1 MSADRPNRPGMVDWD
16 LAVRVGSRLVGE
28 GPQVSRGEAVE
39 AVEELRA
46 GAERSTP
53 LVREFT
59 GLVASERTAPVLVV
73 DRPGWVQA
81 NADGFATVI
90 APLID
95 KLQEKKGA
103 PGPLTEAIGSRIT
116 GVELGAMLG
125 FLGSK
130 VLGQFDPF
138 HEKPGEQGRLLLV
151 APNIVHVE
159 RELQADPHDFRL
171 WVCLHEE
178 THRVQ
183 FTAVPWMTDHL
194 RSEMGSIVGA
204 VQTDPSELL
213 GDAVRK
219 IGDLVSGKS
228 EGSLLDL
235 FSSPE
240 QKAVIERV
248 TGVMSLLE
256 GHADVV
262 MDGVGPEV
270 IPSVAEIRRKFTQ
283 RRKGVGGLDRLLR
296 RLLGLDQK
304 MAQYRDGA
312 VFVRA
317 AVDKVGM
324 DGLQRRVG
332 GAGQPAH
339 QERDPRPGA
348 VDRARPRL
356 SRARW
361 RSIPR
366 WPRCGSPYAATSA
379 RTGAT
384 GSWSPARAA
393 PTRWRCSPPASSR
406 DARPESRSS
415 ASPSTT
421 ACRRARPSTRRGW
434 SSRWRR
440 SASTRPRRS
449 G

>member
-1 MSADRPNRPGMVDWD
+1 MTQDRPADRPGMIDWD

-28 GPQVSRGEAVE
+28 GPQVTRSEAMD

-53 LVREFT
+53 LVREYT

-81 NADGFATVI
+81 NADGFASVI
-90 APLID
+90 APLIT
-95 KLQEKKGA
+95 KLQEKKG
-103 PGPLTEAIGSRIT
+103 PPSPLTEAIGSRIT

-138 HEKPGEQGRLLLV
+138 HDRPGEQGRMLLV
-151 APNIVHVE
+151 APNIVHTE
-159 RELQADPHDFRL
+159 REIDADPRDFRL

-194 RSEMGSIVGA
+194 RSEMSSIIGA
-204 VQTDPSELL
+204 VQTDPAALL
-213 GDAVRK
+213 GDAARRVV
-219 IGDLVSGKS
+219 DLVSGKS
-228 EGSLLDL
+228 DGSLLDL

-262 MDGVGPEV
+262 MDGVGPEI
-270 IPSVAEIRRKFTQ
+270 IPSVAEIRAKFTQ

-312 VFVRA
+312 IFVRA

-324 DGLQRRVG
+324 EGFNAVWAEPVNLPTKKEILDPSLWIARVHG
-332 GAGQPAH
+332 
-339 QERDPRPGA
+339 
-348 VDRARPRL
+348 
-356 SRARW
+356 
-361 RSIPR
+361 
-366 WPRCGSPYAATSA
+366 
-379 RTGAT
+379 
-384 GSWSPARAA
+384 
-393 PTRWRCSPPASSR
+393 
-406 DARPESRSS
+406 
-415 ASPSTT
+415 
-421 ACRRARPSTRRGW
+421 
-434 SSRWRR
+434 
-440 SASTRPRRS
+440 
-449 G
+449 

>member
-1 MSADRPNRPGMVDWD
+1 MTSDRPSERPGMIDWD

-28 GPQVSRGEAVE
+28 GPQVSRSAAVE

-46 GAERSTP
+46 GAARSTP
-53 LVREFT
+53 LVREYT
-59 GLVASERTAPVLVV
+59 GLVASERTAPVMVV

-81 NADGFATVI
+81 NADGFASVI

-95 KLQEKKGA
+95 KLQEKKG
-103 PGPLTEAIGSRIT
+103 PPSPLTQAIGSRIT

-138 HEKPGEQGRLLLV
+138 HDKPGEQGRLLLV
-151 APNIVHVE
+151 APNIVHTE
-159 RELQADPHDFRL
+159 REIDADSHDFRL

-194 RSEMGSIVGA
+194 RSEMSNIIGA
-204 VQTDPSELL
+204 VQTDPAALL
-213 GDAVRK
+213 GDAARR
-219 IGDLVSGKS
+219 IGDLVTGKS
-228 EGSLLDL
+228 DGSLLDL

-270 IPSVAEIRRKFTQ
+270 IPTVASIREKFTK
-283 RRKGVGGLDRLLR
+283 RRKGVGGLDKLLR

-324 DGLQRRVG
+324 EGFNAVWAEPANLPTKKEILDPSLWIARVHG
-332 GAGQPAH
+332 
-339 QERDPRPGA
+339 
-348 VDRARPRL
+348 
-356 SRARW
+356 
-361 RSIPR
+361 
-366 WPRCGSPYAATSA
+366 
-379 RTGAT
+379 
-384 GSWSPARAA
+384 
-393 PTRWRCSPPASSR
+393 
-406 DARPESRSS
+406 
-415 ASPSTT
+415 
-421 ACRRARPSTRRGW
+421 
-434 SSRWRR
+434 
-440 SASTRPRRS
+440 
-449 G
+449 

>member
-1 MSADRPNRPGMVDWD
+1 MSAPRPPMVDWD

-28 GPQVSRGEAVE
+28 GPEVSRSEAVD

-53 LVREFT
+53 LVREYT
-59 GLVASERTAPVLVV
+59 GLVATERTAPVLVV

-81 NADGFATVI
+81 NADGFAAII
-90 APLID
+90 APLVD
-95 KLQEKKGA
+95 KLTSGKNA
-103 PGPLTEAIGSRIT
+103 PGPWTEAIGSRIT
-116 GVELGAMLG
+116 GAELGAMLG

-138 HEKPGEQGRLLLV
+138 HDEPGEQGRLLLV
-151 APNIVHVE
+151 APNVVHVE
-159 RELQADPHDFRL
+159 RELFVDRSDFRL

-194 RSEMGSIVGA
+194 RAQLDEIVST
-204 VQTDPSELL
+204 VQTDPGEIARDVVS
-213 GDAVRK
+213 K
-219 IGDLVSGKS
+219 IGELVSGQTD
-228 EGSLLDL
+228 GSLLDI
-235 FSSPE
+235 FGSPE
-240 QKAVIERV
+240 QKAIIDRV

-270 IPSVAEIRRKFTQ
+270 IPTVAEIRRKFTE

-312 VFVRA
+312 IFVRA

-324 DGLQRRVG
+324 EGFNAVWAGPENLPTKTEILDPSLWIARVHG
-332 GAGQPAH
+332 
-339 QERDPRPGA
+339 
-348 VDRARPRL
+348 
-356 SRARW
+356 
-361 RSIPR
+361 
-366 WPRCGSPYAATSA
+366 
-379 RTGAT
+379 
-384 GSWSPARAA
+384 
-393 PTRWRCSPPASSR
+393 
-406 DARPESRSS
+406 
-415 ASPSTT
+415 
-421 ACRRARPSTRRGW
+421 
-434 SSRWRR
+434 
-440 SASTRPRRS
+440 
-449 G
+449 

>member
-1 MSADRPNRPGMVDWD
+1 MTNERSSMIDWD
-16 LAVRVGSRLVGE
+16 TAVSVGARLAGE
-28 GPQVSRGEAVE
+28 GPSVSRTEADDVV
-39 AVEELRA
+39 AELRA

-53 LVREFT
+53 LVRGFT
-59 GLVASERTAPVLVV
+59 GLVAEERTAPVLVV
-73 DRPGWVQA
+73 DRRGWLHA
-81 NADGFATVI
+81 NVDGFADIVS
-90 APLID
+90 PLID
-95 KLQEKKGA
+95 RLQAKKGA
-103 PGPLTEAIGSRIT
+103 PSPFAHAIGSRVT
-116 GVELGAMLG
+116 GAELGLMLG
-125 FLGSK
+125 FMSGK

-138 HEKPGEQGRLLLV
+138 HEANGAAGRLLLV
-151 APNIVHVE
+151 APNIVQVE
-159 RELQADPHDFRL
+159 RELEVDPHDFRL

-194 RSEMGSIVGA
+194 RSEMSSIVGA

-219 IGDLVSGKS
+219 IGDILSGKTD
-228 EGSLLDL
+228 GSLLEL
-235 FSSPE
+235 FSGPE
-240 QKAVIERV
+240 QRAVIERI

-324 DGLQRRVG
+324 EGFNAVWAEPANLPSKAEILAPDTWLARVHG
-332 GAGQPAH
+332 
-339 QERDPRPGA
+339 
-348 VDRARPRL
+348 
-356 SRARW
+356 
-361 RSIPR
+361 
-366 WPRCGSPYAATSA
+366 
-379 RTGAT
+379 
-384 GSWSPARAA
+384 
-393 PTRWRCSPPASSR
+393 
-406 DARPESRSS
+406 
-415 ASPSTT
+415 
-421 ACRRARPSTRRGW
+421 
-434 SSRWRR
+434 
-440 SASTRPRRS
+440 
-449 G
+449 